1 MRLIM
6 EEVKT
11 ILKELLQNA
20 DQLRDGQ
27 AKFVRSVNRNY
38 KKYKRISDKQS
49 LVLMDMYQQLNE
61 KIHFDNMMLK
71 G

>member
-1 MRLIM
+1 M